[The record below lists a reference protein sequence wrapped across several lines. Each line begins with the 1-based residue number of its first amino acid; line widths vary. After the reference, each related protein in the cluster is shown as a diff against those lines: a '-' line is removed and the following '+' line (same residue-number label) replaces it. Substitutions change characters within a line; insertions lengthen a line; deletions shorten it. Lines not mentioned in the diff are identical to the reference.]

1 MDLVILCIK
10 IFSARIIDVT
20 LGTIRTIY
28 SVKGK
33 TFTAGFIAFF
43 EISIW
48 FMVVREALNTEMT
61 NFFIVISYASGYS
74 VGTILGTY
82 LSTNY
87 INYLISAEI
96 ITSKA
101 TPENIAKIREEGYGV
116 SIINTTSSFNDTP
129 KNTILLITLNSR
141 YLDNLKNL
149 LHTIDPKAFMV
160 VNEVKVVQNGF
171 IK

>member
-10 IFSARIIDVT
+10 IFFARIIDVT
-20 LGTIRTIY
+20 LGTVRTIY

-61 NFFIVISYASGYS
+61 NFFIVISYASG
-74 VGTILGTY
+74 TILGTY

-116 SIINTTSSFNDTP
+116 SIINTTNALNTETQ
-129 KNTILLITLNSR
+129 NTILLITLNSR
-141 YLDNLKNL
+141 YLTNLKKL
-149 LHTIDPKAFMV
+149 LFSIDPKAFVV

>member
-1 MDLVILCIK
+1 
-10 IFSARIIDVT
+10 
-20 LGTIRTIY
+20 
-28 SVKGK
+28 
-33 TFTAGFIAFF
+33 
-43 EISIW
+43 
-48 FMVVREALNTEMT
+48 MVVREALNTEMT

-82 LSTNY
+82 LSINY

-116 SIINTTSSFNDTP
+116 SIINTTNALNTETQ
-129 KNTILLITLNSR
+129 NTILLITLNSR
-141 YLDNLKNL
+141 YLTNLKKL
-149 LHTIDPKAFMV
+149 LFSIDPKAFVV